1 MLALMSGGTIPD
13 RGWFG
18 VYLEDGTRLGELDE
32 EFVFE
37 ARLGDRFL
45 LGAFSWQIVNITR
58 DRVLV
63 RPCDAG
69 GAQSPFWRG
78 DGMGRPY
85 ETGLLFGRYWR
96 ELEDAARAHR
106 LESALVPFAL
116 SPDGRANAA
125 RRVRDQL
132 DALGALPTDRAIL
145 AEHFS
150 SEDGGES
157 LLFHSVFGRR
167 VNLPLGLLLEE
178 AATAETGALVR
189 MHCDDDGIL

>member
-1 MLALMSGGTIPD
+1 MRPG
-13 RGWFG
+13 
-18 VYLEDGTRLGELDE
+18 
-32 EFVFE
+32 
-37 ARLGDRFL
+37 LGDRFL

-157 LLFHSVFGRR
+157 LLFHQRLWPPGQPAAGAAVGRSR
-167 VNLPLGLLLEE
+167 HRRDGR
-178 AATAETGALVR
+178 ARAHALR
-189 MHCDDDGIL
+189 RRRHPFALHRR